1 MHFRFI
7 KNAVGLI
14 LYTSLYSSFSTSLFC
29 SAAKT
34 YYGDIKESNN
44 SYSQNKDMFNLGT
57 FNDNKFLSGEL
68 TLVKSQL
75 NSDVTYKLLVGS
87 QITTGSCWF
96 VADIYAGS
104 EYKFT
109 NNNYNDLKM
118 MLTTDYKTHLVKNGL
133 VKHNF
138 KVDPFKE
145 SEDIVPPMEG
155 MVGYPERMYT
165 FLTVSKD
172 IKPGDYVV
180 LFAYGR
186 SFSDDLP
193 SRFKEFRVKVL

>member
-1 MHFRFI
+1 MHFRFV

-14 LYTSLYSSFSTSLFC
+14 LYSSLYSSFSTTLFC

-34 YYGDIKESNN
+34 YYRDNKDSTN
-44 SYSQNKDMFNLGT
+44 SYNEQKSMFDLGT

-68 TLVKSQL
+68 TLLKSQL
-75 NSDVTYKLLVGS
+75 TSDVTYKLMVGS

-96 VADIYAGS
+96 VADVYAGG

-109 NNNYNDLKM
+109 NNNYSDLKM

-138 KVDPFKE
+138 KVEPFKE
-145 SEDIVPPMEG
+145 SG
-155 MVGYPERMYT
+155 MKDNYMYN
-165 FLTVSKD
+165 
-172 IKPGDYVV
+172 
-180 LFAYGR
+180 
-186 SFSDDLP
+186 
-193 SRFKEFRVKVL
+193 